1 MRSQRVSVC
10 MVDVERSW
18 VLRKWQQ
25 APIPSSFSKP
35 IVFKS
40 KPLDAFR
47 RTKKPKGRNFGTRI
61 LDQCC
66 LTHRQQFSIVCT
78 LIDHRNDVK
87 MFTTH
92 VEPRAAGEWF
102 HSPFFNIL
110 TSFLWSIWVQ
120 ARVLLWLLVQAMEN
134 CCRFFF
140 TLTVFVVHF
149 RWLFAENR
157 LWGRE
162 KQTAPPSFH
171 FHSLWCYRQ

>member
-1 MRSQRVSVC
+1 MRSQRVCVC

-18 VLRKWQQ
+18 ILRKWQQ

-66 LTHRQQFSIVCT
+66 LTQRQLLLTIEMTSKCSKLMWNHEPQESGFILHFLTFWLHFYGRYEYRQESYYGSWYRPWKIVV
-78 LIDHRNDVK
+78 D
-87 MFTTH
+87 
-92 VEPRAAGEWF
+92 
-102 HSPFFNIL
+102 
-110 TSFLWSIWVQ
+110 
-120 ARVLLWLLVQAMEN
+120 
-134 CCRFFF
+134 FFF

-171 FHSLWCYRQ
+171 FHSL

>member
-18 VLRKWQQ
+18 VLRKSQQ

-40 KPLDAFR
+40 KPLDAFQ
-47 RTKKPKGRNFGTRI
+47 RTRKPKGHDFGTRI

-87 MFTTH
+87 MFKTH

-140 TLTVFVVHF
+140 CINSFCRPFPLTF
-149 RWLFAENR
+149 RRKLLVGKRKTHCA
-157 LWGRE
+157 
-162 KQTAPPSFH
+162 TITSFP
-171 FHSLWCYRQ
+171 